1 MDVELSYRFY
11 ISSFSHFIS
20 RLAQFYQYNRHVRW
34 GSRSRTGY
42 LLQLFASTNCYVP
55 YRRVTELVRLT
66 KEITENQLGMLQ
78 LQEYEEVDIF
88 SAARETLFLKKTADA
103 EERSR
108 RVVEFFELLDQK
120 RERKKQAFLVSLA
133 RNRQAARRSQKS
145 GKPSFF
151 Q

>member
-20 RLAQFYQYNRHVRW
+20 TLAQFYQYNRHVRW

-66 KEITENQLGMLQ
+66 KEITGYAIEMEQLKGSGEADVL
-78 LQEYEEVDIF
+78 Y
-88 SAARETLFLKKTADA
+88 AARQTLFLKKTRDP
-103 EERSR
+103 EERR
-108 RVVEFFELLDQK
+108 RRLDTFFALLTHQ
-120 RERKKQAFLVSLA
+120 REKKKQAFVAHLG
-133 RNRQAARRSQKS
+133 RNRQAARRSHAKRKTQQKA
-145 GKPSFF
+145 
-151 Q
+151 

>member
-1 MDVELSYRFY
+1 MFTTQMDVQVAYRFY
-11 ISSFSHFIS
+11 TQSFSHFIS
-20 RLAQFYQYNRHVRW
+20 RLAQFYQYNRHVKW

-133 RNRQAARRSQKS
+133 RNRQAARRSQK
-145 GKPSFF
+145 KR
-151 Q
+151 